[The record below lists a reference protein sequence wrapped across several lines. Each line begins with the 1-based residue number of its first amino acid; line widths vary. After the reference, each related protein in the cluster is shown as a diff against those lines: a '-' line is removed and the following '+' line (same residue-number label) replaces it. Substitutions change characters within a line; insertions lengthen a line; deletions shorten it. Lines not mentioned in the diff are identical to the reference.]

1 MKDVGKKIARSFIGD
16 EEYFKLSEDENEIIK
31 VLREEAYHVKDCF
44 TKFSFQAIIF
54 ATIAIGIL
62 AKAGP
67 DIYTI
72 SLACISVVFILL
84 TVARIGTHKYATA
97 NRIYGYE
104 LHLYRSKYS
113 MEDPSKGWQP
123 YMRKIGWEEAMR
135 AWRVVQATVF
145 EHLYF
150 KGKLWPNYLRPRAK
164 NEKKELKWFLP
175 KELVET
181 GATYHSGSYVK
192 IMFGVLYLLA
202 FLSTLPILFY
212 IIQKSDFELK
222 LEVFINKTNI
232 LPTFIFVFLLL
243 WVVIRIFKT
252 EARRKMLE
260 SGLLSIHSCAIM
272 WQAVVLAHYR
282 ALKKSKLEPEG
293 VYTNYTKHLSEEA
306 EHLKLNIFKIHQWI
320 NDPDLLP
327 KEDKKQSK

>member
-1 MKDVGKKIARSFIGD
+1 MRNEGKNKAPSFIGD
-16 EEYFKLSEDENEIIK
+16 EEYFKLSEDEKEIIK

-72 SLACISVVFILL
+72 SLACISVIFILL

-104 LHLYRSKYS
+104 LHLYRCKYS
-113 MEDPSKGWQP
+113 LVDPNKGWQP
-123 YMRKIGWEEAMR
+123 YMRRIGWEEAMR

-150 KGKLWPNYLRPRAK
+150 KGKLWPNYLRYRVK
-164 NEKKELKWFLP
+164 KEKKELKWFLP

-181 GATYHSGSYVK
+181 GATYHSGSYIK

-212 IIQKSDFELK
+212 IIQKSDFEPK
-222 LEVFINKTNI
+222 LEVLMNKTNLLPEI
-232 LPTFIFVFLLL
+232 LFVLLL
-243 WVVIRIFKT
+243 AWVLKGIIKT
-252 EARRKMLE
+252 NARRKMLE

-306 EHLKLNIFKIHQWI
+306 KHLKQNILKIHQWN
-320 NDPDLLP
+320 NDPDSLP
-327 KEDKKQSK
+327 REAKKPGR